1 MQCGFWLDIAPVI
14 YRGAGLLPDTTE
26 KTLAFEFVQQSHVQ
40 KLGHLFFT
48 LAKSRNEI
56 APPVGLSAW
65 NIGHTISVKT
75 IGLFKRRPILVA
87 RVVRQGT
94 IGRFRVFFQKRD
106 GFDITL
112 QEAF

>member
-1 MQCGFWLDIAPVI
+1 MQRGLMLKIAQVI
-14 YRGAGLLPDTTE
+14 CRGAGLLPDTTE

-40 KLGHLFFT
+40 KSGHLFII

-65 NIGHTISVKT
+65 DIGHTISVKT

-94 IGRFRVFFQKRD
+94 IGCLRLFF
-106 GFDITL
+106 
-112 QEAF
+112 